1 MLKITNW
8 AICESRNGELGNGI
22 RGMWK
27 IRVGMW
33 GMRSEC
39 GESEWKCKK
48 CENQGGN
55 LDIATEIA

>member
-1 MLKITNW
+1 
-8 AICESRNGELGNGI
+8 
-22 RGMWK
+22 
-27 IRVGMW
+27 MW

-48 CENQGGN
+48 CENQGVN

>member
-1 MLKITNW
+1 M
-8 AICESRNGELGNGI
+8 R
-22 RGMWK
+22 
-27 IRVGMW
+27 

-55 LDIATEIA
+55 PDIATEMAQNSNGNGKFNEWREVKIIENEHIC